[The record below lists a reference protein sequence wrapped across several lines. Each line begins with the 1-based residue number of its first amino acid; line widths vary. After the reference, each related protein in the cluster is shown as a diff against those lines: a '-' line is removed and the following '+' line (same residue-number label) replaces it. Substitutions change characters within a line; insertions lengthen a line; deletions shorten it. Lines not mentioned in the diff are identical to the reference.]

1 MLLKC
6 ISPTPLLKV
15 VLAKFAREKKV
26 LFYLV
31 VKNKISSV
39 NGLHLRFAVGPQ
51 GATRPGSALHQ
62 PGNEAIFRGGDAV
75 MATSLRDILTLIL
88 S

>member
-1 MLLKC
+1 MGLFSTSLLKT
-6 ISPTPLLKV
+6 I
-15 VLAKFAREKKV
+15 LARFASERV

-39 NGLHLRFAVGPQ
+39 NGLHLCVAVGPR
-51 GATRPGSALHQ
+51 GAAEPGRALHQ
-62 PGNEAIFRGGDAV
+62 PGNEAIFKGGDAV